1 MAITTASPVRE
12 HEKPMSWPRA
22 ILIAVGFF
30 FVTAILLGQLPS
42 YVYTVSTL
50 STLQLFEQG
59 FLTLGLLAL
68 GLGLMCFEIVWL
80 YDTKPLLP
88 WPLFAGLGLVI
99 AAVGLFIV
107 YQVYIGPSHTNF

>member
-1 MAITTASPVRE
+1 MAITAASPVRE

-59 FLTLGLLAL
+59 FLTLGLLAA
-68 GLGLMCFEIVWL
+68 GLGAICFEIVWL
-80 YDTKPLLP
+80 YDVKPLLP
-88 WPLFAGLGLVI
+88 WPLFAGAGALI
-99 AAVGLFIV
+99 AAVGTYIV
-107 YQVYIGPSHTNF
+107 FQVSI